1 MHHVMSRQG
10 RQDHAASRM
19 PSIIFLFG
27 GTSMKIRLVVSVNK
41 QYFNQRNFFIYSI
54 LIYLVN

>member
-1 MHHVMSRQG
+1 
-10 RQDHAASRM
+10 
-19 PSIIFLFG
+19 
-27 GTSMKIRLVVSVNK
+27 MKIQLVVSVNK